1 MIRKNKILILL
12 CCLFPWMWASA
23 QTVNT
28 TAGSGAICPG
38 EEITIP
44 VTVTNC
50 NGVAAIS
57 LVLDF
62 DNTKVSY
69 DGYQNVNSTLTGML
83 VNQSNGTIYM
93 TWANMSAIDLGNGT
107 LVELRFTSTGVSGNA
122 NLSWN
127 TSQCEYSGVSGTP
140 LPANYTNGTVN
151 VYAVPSI
158 SSHPTSFTLTEGN
171 SSYFQVSVSGQGPS
185 YQWQI
190 LTPGESTWLDL
201 GNDSHHSGVNN
212 YRLYVN
218 NVTMAMNGN
227 RYRCVVSGTCGSPV
241 TSRIATLTVNQYIP
255 TIATS
260 LGTVTTCFDQVFSIP
275 VNVTNCNNVG
285 AISLAL
291 EYNSS
296 LVTYVGYESAN
307 AELSNGYMRVNAS
320 NGRVYFTWA
329 TSGQA
334 LQMGNGQ
341 LISFAFRSAAG
352 NSQLTWNT
360 AQCEYSNPS
369 GQAIPASYS
378 NSNLTIY
385 YPPTIT
391 SQPSNR
397 SVMEGSNTSF
407 SINATGNNPTYQWKM
422 SQDNGISWETL
433 SNGGHYSGVNSSTL
447 NINNVLYTMDGY
459 RYRCEVSGTCEPSV
473 ISNYATLTVE
483 MLMSNIQTTAGSLN
497 TCAQTA
503 FGIPI
508 SVTNCNRV
516 GAISLALAYDNTKL
530 TYTGYEGVNPALA
543 NGMLQVNAV
552 NGTVFISWASVEG
565 ANVGN
570 SNLLTLNF
578 TAQATGSSN
587 LTWNTNYCEY
597 ANPRGAVFPSTYV
610 NGSVTVGDMSFQI
623 TSQPVDQTVTMGEN
637 TNFNVEVSG
646 TTSGFQWQVSTD
658 GGSSWNNVIVGN
670 GEHYSNP
677 NSHQLSVSNTTI
689 EMNGYRY
696 RCVIS
701 GSCGVQYSSSALL
714 TVNLPPNYY
723 EITLAV
729 DPEEGG
735 TVTGAGAHI
744 ENTPCTVVATPAV
757 GYNFVNWTENG
768 VEVSNEASYTFI
780 PTANRNLVA
789 HFTLQE
795 ITISVSANPMG
806 AGTLNGGGTYLYGSH
821 VLLTAIP
828 ITGSVFDNWT
838 ENGEVVSTNQSISF
852 TAEADRTLVAN
863 FSVQQINIAATPVP
877 AGNGSVEG
885 SGVYAYGSTVTLV
898 AHAGEGFEFSNWTE
912 NGLVISSNDTLS
924 FTAEDD
930 RNLEAHFV
938 TQSLTITTAVDP
950 EIGGTVTGAGTY
962 EYGDPVLLTA
972 TPIGT
977 AEFIEWRENG
987 QQVSDQ
993 PTYSFNAYTDRH
1005 LVAHF
1010 NVTVNITA
1018 TTQPEG
1024 SGVITGSGTYTYG
1037 HTATLSTSPNTGYS
1051 FVNWTESDTV
1061 YSTTTTI
1068 SLTAYEN
1075 RSFVAHYDSIMHHVS
1090 VASNSEVAG
1099 WVSGGGDFIEGSQV
1113 MVSAHPNNQFDF
1125 VRWTENN
1132 QTVSVNPNYSFQI
1145 WGDRDLMAEFER
1157 HITDTT
1163 AASCVAF
1170 EWHGHTYNTNGIYY
1184 DTLTSY
1190 VGVDSIVALHLT
1202 LYPTILI
1209 EEDRFVCDSASI
1221 LWHGK
1226 TLTNSGVYYD
1236 TLTSIH
1242 GCDSIHELTLQIHRI
1257 PVGDFTFM
1265 TPTDNDEI
1273 TTMPLT
1279 LAWNSVPG
1287 ATQYDLYLWDINDPE
1302 PETPYRPNL
1311 SSSYTTV
1318 SALMNYHT
1326 YNWYVVAR
1334 NACHEQTSEI
1344 HSFHLN
1350 VTPNISVSQNS
1361 LDFGEVTLNQ
1371 TSNKNLTVT
1380 GYYLGYEVDVQITGE
1395 DANAYSYTTASGWN
1409 GYSGGILVVSFNPT
1423 MPKFEYNANLVIIS
1437 GDLTQTV
1444 SLIGSVANL
1453 FTFNTVVDEDV
1464 FSMGSTIPIHGSVF
1478 NWENAPAADI
1488 EMEVTVTVM
1497 NMRRTI
1503 MTQTDADG
1511 LFTVVFEPMP
1521 TESGYYTVNSG
1532 RVGHYSTAVHDEFN
1546 IPGMVAASNDFKT
1559 CLVDQGWSKTDSIR
1573 IRNKSNLP
1581 LTHIQLTALTTIE
1594 GCSWSASPVSLG
1606 GLEEGYLVYTISGSE
1621 LTEGNQYQEL
1631 KLKATSAEGAEMQ
1644 FSVWY
1649 YCKAARGNLD
1659 VWPNMLTTTMTKGQS
1674 KIVDVMLVNGGT
1686 SETGSITVELP
1697 NENWLSLVGS
1707 NTLSSIP
1714 VNDTAYFSLR
1724 LSPSE
1729 DIDLVQYTGSVVIHS
1744 ERGDDKVMYYNINAI
1759 SESTGAILVDATDEY
1774 TYNTNGGHG
1783 PHLAGA
1789 FVTITNYYSLE
1800 TVAQGYTDEDGLF
1813 HVQGYTDRNGQRTEG
1828 LPEGYYRVKVTADRH
1843 DEYVNNISVGAGST
1857 TRVNAFMQYQAITY
1871 SWDVQPTEIED
1882 EYTFEL
1888 VTVFETNV
1896 PKPVITIDHTSTR
1909 DLEYGETDNFSLI
1922 ITNHGLITAYE
1933 NTITLDQMDEY
1944 SFVPL
1949 WDFIDSI
1956 PAQTTVIVPCQYT
1969 HLEPG
1974 RNYNRSGG
1982 CYVQAHTKNYYRCG
1996 MDRQWQQ
2003 FKSENIAGH
2012 ECASFSMDMGYLS
2025 IGADGW
2031 SPSAPIYF
2039 GGGGGGGIG
2048 TVPMSTSSKPAATTD
2063 ESCTP
2068 CALTGVGVLNSVAGC
2083 IPGLNGAK
2091 KAAQCAITGLVD
2103 AALTGYK
2110 DHHSGA
2116 SAKDQLRNQAMNAVN
2131 TAECLV
2137 EAVGISLPPIGMFSC
2152 VYGLLGSINDAANSC
2167 YRTENVRNGA
2177 VILIDPLINSQVNC
2191 GFYLRQSLIIESA
2204 FVASR
2209 LSGHLLQLFREDA
2222 WQDEENTEAFLNRI
2236 LSLSDQSEDGTISDE
2251 DADNLATTFVGTSV
2265 SSSDIRGFIRRWNR
2279 TILYWDA
2286 GYYETGD
2293 VPDGMNY
2300 DFLEYPEEIYEY
2312 ANAVQE
2318 AYQEA
2323 LPDCDFFYSHFHP
2336 RDGEGGD
2343 DEDSLIDGFVYSA
2356 EFEIEQEESSQS
2368 NSVCARVTVQFSQ
2381 TMTMT
2386 REAFNGTF
2394 SVHNGNEV
2402 NSIKDIDLNF
2412 VVRDTETGED
2422 CTHLFQINTT
2432 SLNNI
2437 TGIDGD
2443 GTLGAGLDGTALI
2456 QFIPTKN
2463 AAPTAPK
2470 VYSFGGTFAFL
2481 DPYTEEEVVFDLYPV
2496 ELTVNPSPDLCVDY
2510 FMQRDI
2516 LGDDALTE
2524 DKVEPSIPAEL
2535 GVRIHNKGMGMAKNV
2550 NLETAEP
2557 EIIDNEKGL
2566 AIDFAM
2572 YGASFNGN
2580 EAQLGLMNI
2589 PFGNIESGST
2599 AVGEWLF
2606 TSSLLGHFI
2615 AYEAHVIHNNSF
2627 GNPELSLVSSLRI
2640 HELIHPIRVYGDMD
2654 DGINDFLVNDNDDAH
2669 EIPDTIHFS
2678 QGGKTGVGVFD
2689 DITFDHYV
2697 EPADTIVT
2705 LTMNPSRI
2713 GWNYGTCDDPGEDK
2727 YALVSCTRD
2736 FDSQEIPLQNVWQT
2750 FVTLHDQADPLYENK
2765 LHIVDTLSNN
2775 AENVT
2780 YTLVYSLKPDLL
2792 EVEEIRGIPASE
2804 SYIDYPLTSFQVK
2817 FNKPVYDSTFT
2828 YEDMTL
2834 KCQNGPNRM
2843 DSTVVITKVAD
2854 SLYNVNIAGL
2864 TNDTGYYV
2872 LNVNTLNIMDT
2883 KGYGGYYGKQA
2894 SWVQVLTQVNQ
2905 MMTLQEGWNWW
2916 STYIEQNGIDGLT
2929 MLENSLGSNGILVK
2943 SSDGHS
2949 VEYVSD
2955 WETWW
2960 GDDIEISNES
2970 MYEINLSSLSPISM
2984 SGMLANPSNH
2994 PITITQGWNWI
3005 GYPVNTALSTETALS
3020 SLSPEEDDILQARNG
3035 YSVYWPGYG
3044 FWGDVENLLPGNGY
3058 KYQSHST
3065 DPQTLTYPSNREFT
3079 HDNPIQPTIVYPEA
3093 MQHQYLMDVTAVAE
3107 LDGNLVDAEHFELIA
3122 VSNGQIRGR
3131 KQLRNC
3137 ELNGL
3142 HVALL
3147 VVYGDA
3153 SESVGFRLRDI
3164 ETGKVY
3170 EGIETLGFKSETVV
3184 GALREPFTI
3193 HFSTEQPNTNVLV
3206 GMFPNP
3212 VKTDEMVYVD
3222 MIGACNGNDVN
3233 VIEIFNAIGDRI
3245 SNSMTTAMPLS
3256 FRAPKTAGSYV
3267 VRVICN
3273 GETYHGTLIVTQ

>member
-1 MIRKNKILILL
+1 MIRKNKILVLL
-12 CCLFPWMWASA
+12 CCLFPWMWAAA

-28 TAGSGAICPG
+28 TVGSGSICPN
-38 EEITIP
+38 EEIVIP
-44 VTVTNC
+44 ITVGNC
-50 NGVAAIS
+50 NNVAAIS
-57 LVLDF
+57 LALNF
-62 DNTKVSY
+62 ENTKVIY
-69 DGYQNVNSTLTGML
+69 NGYQNVNSAVSTML
-83 VNQSNGTIYM
+83 INQSNGTIYM
-93 TWANMSAIDLGNGT
+93 TWANMSAVNVGNGT

-190 LTPGESTWLDL
+190 LPPGESTWLDL

-285 AISLAL
+285 AISLVL
-291 EYNSS
+291 EYNAN
-296 LVTYVGYESAN
+296 LVTYVGYENAN
-307 AELSNGYMRVNAS
+307 PEMSNGYMRVNAS

-329 TSGQA
+329 TSSQS

-369 GQAIPASYS
+369 GQSIPASYS

-407 SINATGNNPTYQWKM
+407 SVNATGNNLAYQWKM

-447 NINNVLYTMDGY
+447 YINDVLYTMDGY

-473 ISNYATLTVE
+473 VSNYASLAVE
-483 MLMSNIQTTAGSLN
+483 MQMSNIQTTAGSLN
-497 TCAQTA
+497 TCTQTS

-508 SVTNCNRV
+508 SVTDCNRV

-623 TSQPVDQTVTMGEN
+623 TSQPVDQTVTMGES

-658 GGSSWNNVIVGN
+658 GGSSWSNVIVGN

-1051 FVNWTESDTV
+1051 FVNWIESDTV

-1145 WGDRDLMAEFER
+1145 WGDHNLMAEFER

-1163 AASCVAF
+1163 AYTCHDF
-1170 EWHGHTYNTNGIYY
+1170 EWHGHTYTSDGIYY

-1190 VGVDSIVALHLT
+1190 LGIDSIVRLHLQF
-1202 LYPTILI
+1202 LPNYYIP
-1209 EEDRFVCDSASI
+1209 EERFVCDSLSVM
-1221 LWHGK
+1221 WHGK
-1226 TLTNSGVYYD
+1226 TLTDSGVYYD
-1236 TLTSIH
+1236 SLFSAD
-1242 GCDSIHELTLQIHRI
+1242 GCDSIHAMTIQFFRT
-1257 PVGDFTFM
+1257 PVGDFSYI
-1265 TPTDNDEI
+1265 TPTDDAEI
-1273 TTMPLT
+1273 TIMPLT
-1279 LAWNSVPG
+1279 LAWNTVTG
-1287 ATQYDLYLWDINDPE
+1287 ATSYDLYLWDVNDPE
-1302 PETPYRPNL
+1302 PDVPYRPNM

-1334 NACHEQTSEI
+1334 NACHEQTSETK
-1344 HSFHLN
+1344 SFHLN
-1350 VTPNISVSQNS
+1350 VTPDLTLSANTIN
-1361 LDFGEVTLNQ
+1361 FGEVPNLNN
-1371 TSNKNLTVT
+1371 SANRSLSVN
-1380 GYYLGYEVDVQITGE
+1380 GYYLGAEVEVQIVGE
-1395 DANAYSYTTASGWN
+1395 DAEAFSYTIASGWN
-1409 GYSGGILVVSFNPT
+1409 SYTGGYLVLTFQPLQ
-1423 MPKFEYNANLVIIS
+1423 PRFEYQADLIVKS
-1437 GDLTQTV
+1437 GALADTV
-1444 SLIGSVANL
+1444 SLIGGVASL
-1453 FTFNTVVDEDV
+1453 YTFNTIVDEEV
-1464 FSMGSTIPIHGSVF
+1464 FSMGSIIPIHGSAV
-1478 NWENAPAADI
+1478 NWANEPAANI
-1488 EMEVTVTVM
+1488 EVEVGVTVM
-1497 NMRRTI
+1497 NMKRTLT
-1503 MTQTDADG
+1503 TQTDADG
-1511 LFTVVFEPMP
+1511 LFSVDFEPMT

-1532 RVGHYSTAVHDEFN
+1532 RVGYSGSTVHDEFN
-1546 IPGMVAASNDFKT
+1546 IPGIA
-1559 CLVDQGWSKTDSIR
+1559 LVNTDMILCQVTQDQPKSFSVL
-1573 IRNKSNLP
+1573 IRNKSNVP
-1581 LTHIQLTALTTIE
+1581 VNNIQLTTITAPT
-1594 GCSWSASPVSLG
+1594 GCTVTSTPLSLG
-1606 GLEEGYLVYTISGSE
+1606 GLDEQPLEFTVTGSTLSAGAYYEEV
-1621 LTEGNQYQEL
+1621 
-1631 KLKATSAEGAEMQ
+1631 KLKAISGEGAETN
-1644 FSVWY
+1644 FSIWF
-1649 YCKAARGNLD
+1649 YCIAPRSALH
-1659 VWPNMLTTTMTKGQS
+1659 VSPNSVNTTMTKGSS
-1674 KIVDVMLVNGGT
+1674 KIIDVMLTNYGT
-1686 SETGSITVELP
+1686 GETGTITVSLP
-1697 NENWLSLVGS
+1697 NVPWMSIVGADTVSSLS
-1707 NTLSSIP
+1707 
-1714 VNDTAYFSLR
+1714 VNDTAYFSIR
-1724 LSPSE
+1724 LSPDDNVALTPYSGN
-1729 DIDLVQYTGSVVIHS
+1729 IAINS
-1744 ERGDDKVMYYNINAI
+1744 ERGDGVSLPYYITAVSTSKGNLVVDVTDDFTFNGDGSHLEGAYVKVI
-1759 SESTGAILVDATDEY
+1759 G
-1774 TYNTNGGHG
+1774 
-1783 PHLAGA
+1783 
-1789 FVTITNYYSLE
+1789 YYSLE
-1800 TVAQGYTDEDGLF
+1800 TVAQGYTDS
-1813 HVQGYTDRNGQRTEG
+1813 NGIFRADTLLEG
-1828 LPEGYYRVKVTADRH
+1828 FYRVKVTAPRH
-1843 DEYVNNISVGAGST
+1843 SEFNSIVEIEAGT
-1857 TRVNAFMQYQAITY
+1857 TDNVNAYLQYQAITY
-1871 SWDVQPTEIED
+1871 SWDVQPTEIQD

-1888 VTVFETNV
+1888 DVVFETNV
-1896 PKPVITIDHTSTR
+1896 PTPVITLEHAGTHPIDV
-1909 DLEYGETDNFSLI
+1909 GESADFILI
-1922 ITNHGLITAYE
+1922 VTNHGMISAYE
-1933 NTITLDQMDEY
+1933 TQITFSESDEY
-1944 SFVPL
+1944 IFTL
-1949 WDFIDSI
+1949 LYDYIDTI
-1956 PAQTTVIVPCQYT
+1956 PAQTTIII
-1969 HLEPG
+1969 PG
-1974 RNYNRSGG
+1974 TYQRVESTGKYSSFGVCGVVARS
-1982 CYVQAHTKNYYRCG
+1982 VSVYYCG
-1996 MDRQWQQ
+1996 LDRQWHNALSGTLNVGFNTCNMPDIFQAL
-2003 FKSENIAGH
+2003 AGL
-2012 ECASFSMDMGYLS
+2012 AGN
-2025 IGADGW
+2025 
-2031 SPSAPIYF
+2031 SAFGIPLI
-2039 GGGGGGGIG
+2039 GGGGGGG
-2048 TVPMSTSSKPAATTD
+2048 
-2063 ESCTP
+2063 
-2068 CALTGVGVLNSVAGC
+2068 
-2083 IPGLNGAK
+2083 NGNVT
-2091 KAAQCAITGLVD
+2091 AQG
-2103 AALTGYK
+2103 
-2110 DHHSGA
+2110 SGA
-2116 SAKDQLRNQAMNAVN
+2116 GAPAESSDEACDPCIEQIIKAVLGCLPSDGIIDCLQTANAAEAASMANDILHDNFDWGRVSNNMKDDILG
-2131 TAECLV
+2131 CLLS
-2137 EAVGISLPPIGMFSC
+2137 SLGPAGSIASC
-2152 VYGLLGSINDAANSC
+2152 VIGAMKALGSCVNVSFSDGPGGINAADKGS
-2167 YRTENVRNGA
+2167 RGAMDNVQFTIDGLYNG
-2177 VILIDPLINSQVNC
+2177 SQYLYD
-2191 GFYLRQSLIIESA
+2191 FYTFSKSFYA
-2204 FVASR
+2204 
-2209 LSGHLLQLFREDA
+2209 EDA
-2222 WQDEENTEAFLNRI
+2222 WEDEENVDEFLAQFMAAQN
-2236 LSLSDQSEDGTISDE
+2236 DTTGYVSDE
-2251 DADNLATTFVGTSV
+2251 VAENIASNFVGTSLTHD
-2265 SSSDIRGFIRRWNR
+2265 DIISFFNRWNR
-2279 TILYWDA
+2279 SLDYWNEGYATIADLPEGYDTCFIQLDTTLLYRVININDYYVSEGYDNVMAAYEEASYNAQLIADKDA
-2286 GYYETGD
+2286 G
-2293 VPDGMNY
+2293 
-2300 DFLEYPEEIYEY
+2300 
-2312 ANAVQE
+2312 
-2318 AYQEA
+2318 
-2323 LPDCDFFYSHFHP
+2323 S
-2336 RDGEGGD
+2336 
-2343 DEDSLIDGFVYSA
+2343 
-2356 EFEIEQEESSQS
+2356 
-2368 NSVCARVTVQFSQ
+2368 SVCASVKVRFSQ
-2381 TMTMT
+2381 SMTMT
-2386 REAFNGTF
+2386 REAFEGTF
-2394 SVHNGNEV
+2394 TVHNGHD
-2402 NSIKDIDLNF
+2402 SKPIQAIDLDF
-2412 VVRDTETGED
+2412 VIKNRETGED
-2422 CTHLFQINTT
+2422 CTSLFQINLT

-2443 GTLGAGLDGTALI
+2443 GSLGADLDGMALI

-2463 AAPTAPK
+2463 AAPTIPII
-2470 VYSFGGTFAFL
+2470 YSFGGTFTFL
-2481 DPYTEEEVVFDLYPV
+2481 DPYSDEMITFDLYPV
-2496 ELTVNPSPDLCVDY
+2496 DLTVNPSPDLYVDY

-2524 DKVEPSIPAEL
+2524 DKVEPSVPAEL
-2535 GVRIHNKGMGMAKNV
+2535 GVRIHNKGMGIAKNV

-2566 AIDFAM
+2566 AVDFAM
-2572 YGASFNGN
+2572 YGASYNGN
-2580 EAQLGLMNI
+2580 PTQLGLMNI
-2589 PFGNIESGST
+2589 PFGNIASGASV
-2599 AVGEWLF
+2599 VGEWLF
-2606 TSSLLGHFI
+2606 TSSLLGHFVS
-2615 AYEAHVIHNNSF
+2615 YEAHVIHNNSF
-2627 GNPELSLVSSLRI
+2627 DNPELSLVSALNI
-2640 HELIHPIRVYGDMD
+2640 HELIHPIRVYGAFD
-2654 DGINDFLVNDNDDAH
+2654 DGINDFLVNDVLDLDDM
-2669 EIPDTIHFS
+2669 PDSLYFS
-2678 QGGKTGVGVFD
+2678 QGGRTGVGIMD
-2689 DITFDHYV
+2689 TLTFDHMV
-2697 EPADTIVT
+2697 VDENNNVDTIVT
-2705 LTMNPSRI
+2705 LSVNPSRI
-2713 GWNYGTCDDPGEDK
+2713 GWNYGVCDDPGGDK
-2727 YALVSCTRD
+2727 YEIVSCTRD
-2736 FDSQEIPLQNVWQT
+2736 FDNQEIPLQNVWQT
-2750 FVTLHDQADPLYENK
+2750 FVTLLDEADPIYENK
-2765 LHIVDTLSNN
+2765 LHIIDTLSNN
-2775 AENVT
+2775 VEDVT
-2780 YTLVYSLKPDLL
+2780 YTLVYTMKPDLL
-2792 EVEEIRGIPASE
+2792 KVEEIIGIPTE
-2804 SYIDYPLTSFQVK
+2804 GFIEYPLTSFQVK
-2817 FNKPVYDSTFT
+2817 FSEPIYDSTFT

-2843 DSTVVITKVAD
+2843 DSTVVITRVTD

-2872 LNVNTLNIMDT
+2872 LNVNPIGIKDRR
-2883 KGYGGYYGKQA
+2883 GYGGYAGKQA
-2894 SWVQVLTQVNQ
+2894 TWIQILTGITQA
-2905 MMTLQEGWNWW
+2905 MTLNEGWNWW

-2929 MLENSLGSNGILVK
+2929 MLENSLGSNGILIK
-2943 SSDGHS
+2943 ASDGHY
-2949 VEYVSD
+2949 VEYVPD

-2960 GDDIEISNES
+2960 GDDIDIRNES

-2984 SGMLANPSNH
+2984 SGILANPSNH

-3020 SLSPEEDDILQARNG
+3020 SLSPAEDDILQARNG
-3035 YSVYWPGYG
+3035 YSVYWPNYG

-3058 KYQSHST
+3058 KYQSHNPDS
-3065 DPQTLTYPSNREFT
+3065 QTLTYPSNREVAL
-3079 HDNPIQPTIVYPEA
+3079 DNPIHPATVYPEA
-3093 MQHQYLMDVTAVAE
+3093 MQHQYLMDVTAIAD
-3107 LDGNLVDAEHFELIA
+3107 LDGKLVDAEHYELQA
-3122 VSNGQIRGR
+3122 VSNGQLRGR
-3131 KQLRNC
+3131 KQLRHC

-3153 SESVGFRLRDI
+3153 SETVGFRLRDM
-3164 ETGKVY
+3164 ETGRVY
-3170 EGIETLGFKSETVV
+3170 EGLETVGFKSEKVV
-3184 GALREPFTI
+3184 GALSEPFTI
-3193 HFSTEQPNTNVLV
+3193 HFSTEQPNGQLLV
-3206 GMFPNP
+3206 NMFPNP
-3212 VKTDEMVYVD
+3212 IKTGETVYLD
-3222 MIGACNGNDVN
+3222 MMDAVTGNGADI
-3233 VIEIFNAIGDRI
+3233 IEVFNAVGDRI
-3245 SNSMTTAMPLS
+3245 SISTTTAVPLS
-3256 FRAPKTAGSYV
+3256 FKVPNTAGLYV
-3267 VRVICN
+3267 VRVVRN
-3273 GETYHGTLIVTQ
+3273 GVAYHGTLIVTQ

>member
-69 DGYQNVNSTLTGML
+69 DGYQNVNSTLAGML

-241 TSRIATLTVNQYIP
+241 TSRIAILTVNQYIP

-285 AISLAL
+285 AISLVL
-291 EYNSS
+291 EYNAN
-296 LVTYVGYESAN
+296 LVTYVGYENAN
-307 AELSNGYMRVNAS
+307 PELSNGYMRVNAS

-329 TSGQA
+329 TSSQS

-369 GQAIPASYS
+369 GQSIPASYS

-407 SINATGNNPTYQWKM
+407 SVNASGNNLAYQWKM

-447 NINNVLYTMDGY
+447 YINDVLYTMDGY

-473 ISNYATLTVE
+473 VSNYATLAVE
-483 MLMSNIQTTAGSLN
+483 MQMSNIQTTAGSLN
-497 TCAQTA
+497 TCTQTS

-508 SVTNCNRV
+508 SVTDCNRV

-623 TSQPVDQTVTMGEN
+623 TSQPVDQTVTMGES

-658 GGSSWNNVIVGN
+658 GGSSWSNVIVGN

-962 EYGDPVLLTA
+962 EYGDPVVLTA

-1075 RSFVAHYDSIMHHVS
+1075 RSFVAHYDSIMHHVR

-1163 AASCVAF
+1163 AASCVSF
-1170 EWHGHTYNTNGIYY
+1170 EWHGHTYNSNGMYY
-1184 DTLTSY
+1184 DTLSSY
-1190 VGVDSIVALHLT
+1190 LGIDSIVRLNLTIYPEYHFEFNEWDCTEYFWEDT
-1202 LYPTILI
+1202 LYT
-1209 EEDRFVCDSASI
+1209 E
-1221 LWHGK
+1221 
-1226 TLTNSGVYYD
+1226 SGDYYREYQ
-1236 TLTSIH
+1236 SIH
-1242 GCDSIHELTLQIHRI
+1242 GCDSTMTLHLSIDPVELGT
-1257 PVGDFTFM
+1257 FTSM
-1265 TPTDNDEI
+1265 TPTNGFPFTSLPI
-1273 TTMPLT
+1273 TFSWSPV
-1279 LAWNSVPG
+1279 SG
-1287 ATQYDLYLWDINDPE
+1287 AQYYDLWVWEENEQMPE
-1302 PETPYRPNL
+1302 QPLVSNMTSR
-1311 SSSYTTV
+1311 SYST
-1318 SALMNYHT
+1318 SALLNNHT
-1326 YNWYVVAR
+1326 YKWRVRAR
-1334 NACHEQTSEI
+1334 NSCHETMSSERTFPI
-1344 HSFHLN
+1344 M
-1350 VTPNISVSQNS
+1350 VTPSLSVSPTSYNY
-1361 LDFGEVTLNQ
+1361 GEVTLHQ
-1371 TSNKNLTVT
+1371 SATTSISVT
-1380 GYYLGYEVDVQITGE
+1380 GIVLEDELEVEITGE
-1395 DANAYSYTTASGWN
+1395 DADMFSFVPATGWHN
-1409 GYSGGILVVSFNPT
+1409 YNGGILMVTFQPT
-1423 MPKFEYNANLVIIS
+1423 EPRLSYNATLVVTS
-1437 GDLTQTV
+1437 GDKSSIV
-1444 SLIGSVANL
+1444 ELIGNVSNL
-1453 FTFNTVVDEDV
+1453 LAYTTNVPDPVY
-1464 FSMGSTIPIHGSVF
+1464 SMNSQIPITGTVR
-1478 NWENAPAADI
+1478 NWNNQPAVGVDVEVDI
-1488 EMEVTVTVM
+1488 FVMGMKRTIETVTDDNGNYSV
-1497 NMRRTI
+1497 T
-1503 MTQTDADG
+1503 
-1511 LFTVVFEPMP
+1511 FEPMLG
-1521 TESGYYTVNSG
+1521 ESGYYTVNSG
-1532 RVGHYSTAVHDEFN
+1532 RLGHTGTPVHDVFN
-1546 IPGMVAASNDFKT
+1546 IPGISIVNTSQILRTVTNGIP
-1559 CLVDQGWSKTDSIR
+1559 LNDSILVK
-1573 IRNKSNLP
+1573 NKSNLP
-1581 LTHIQLTALTTIE
+1581 VEGITLTPTLSPQGCTITSTESLT
-1594 GCSWSASPVSLG
+1594 LG
-1606 GLEEGYLVYTISGSE
+1606 GLEEGYLHFTISGSE
-1621 LTEGNQYQEL
+1621 TTTGNNYQEVRL
-1631 KLKATSAEGAEMQ
+1631 SVSGTSAGSTAQTSFNM
-1644 FSVWY
+1644 WY
-1649 YCKAARGNLD
+1649 YCIAPRSVLQVTPGYIS
-1659 VWPNMLTTTMTKGQS
+1659 TTMTRGGS
-1674 KIVDVMLVNGGT
+1674 KIVDVMLTNNG
-1686 SETGSITVELP
+1686 TGPTGRVSLSLP
-1697 NENWLSLVGS
+1697 NFEWMSLVGS
-1707 NTLSSIP
+1707 DTLPSIA
-1714 VNDTAYFSLR
+1714 VHDTAYFSLR
-1724 LSPSE
+1724 LSP
-1729 DIDLVQYTGSVVIHS
+1729 DQNVQLVPYSGVIGINS
-1744 ERGDDKVMYYNINAI
+1744 ERGDAVALNYNITAV
-1759 SESTGAILVDATDEY
+1759 SDSTGVLTVDATDDY
-1774 TYNTNGGHG
+1774 TYNGDGR
-1783 PHLAGA
+1783 HLEGA
-1789 FVTITNYYSLE
+1789 YVTVRGYYSLQ
-1800 TVAQGYTDEDGLF
+1800 TVASGYTD
-1813 HVQGYTDRNGQRTEG
+1813 TNGVFTVPD
-1828 LPEGYYRVKVTADRH
+1828 LPEGYYRVKVSAERHAEYNNTIQITAGETVSLD
-1843 DEYVNNISVGAGST
+1843 V
-1857 TRVNAFMQYQAITY
+1857 FMQYQAISY
-1871 SWDVQPTEIED
+1871 SWNVVPTEIQD

-1888 VTVFETNV
+1888 DVVFETNV
-1896 PKPVITIDHTSTR
+1896 PAPVITLDYYGIHP
-1909 DLEYGETDNFSLI
+1909 LEYGESDNFTLVV
-1922 ITNHGLITAYE
+1922 TNHGLIDALETHL
-1933 NTITLDQMDEY
+1933 TFMDTDDY
-1944 SFVPL
+1944 VFVPL
-1949 WDFIDSI
+1949 FDIIDTI
-1956 PAQTTVIVPCQYT
+1956 PAQTTVLVPGTYSRPINRNRVFGGSCF
-1969 HLEPG
+1969 PG
-1974 RNYNRSGG
+1974 VYSESLYMCGSDGKWVCVYSAVTDLPNGYCLGDPFQAFAGLASGG
-1982 CYVQAHTKNYYRCG
+1982 SVPTFN
-1996 MDRQWQQ
+1996 
-2003 FKSENIAGH
+2003 
-2012 ECASFSMDMGYLS
+2012 
-2025 IGADGW
+2025 
-2031 SPSAPIYF
+2031 
-2039 GGGGGGGIG
+2039 GGGGGGSGTFTQVTGGGGYGEPTAQTSQESCEPCVDAIVNVLMDCIGGTPACLIKAKNGKDVAECGASAAISKVPVIG
-2048 TVPMSTSSKPAATTD
+2048 TVYD
-2063 ESCTP
+2063 I
-2068 CALTGVGVLNSVAGC
+2068 L
-2083 IPGLNGAK
+2083 
-2091 KAAQCAITGLVD
+2091 
-2103 AALTGYK
+2103 
-2110 DHHSGA
+2110 
-2116 SAKDQLRNQAMNAVN
+2116 
-2131 TAECLV
+2131 
-2137 EAVGISLPPIGMFSC
+2137 SC
-2152 VYGLLGSINDAANSC
+2152 VGSVIKNIGSC
-2167 YRTENVRNGA
+2167 IKIEVGGENTISKDGTMDNLQSVIDNLYYTNYYAQERVRE
-2177 VILIDPLINSQVNC
+2177 
-2191 GFYLRQSLIIESA
+2191 F
-2204 FVASR
+2204 
-2209 LSGHLLQLFREDA
+2209 LSYFTDQE
-2222 WQDEENTEAFLNRI
+2222 WMDEENFPEFFEQFSDLLDEETDMITE
-2236 LSLSDQSEDGTISDE
+2236 E
-2251 DADNLATTFVGTSV
+2251 DAETLAGSFVGTAIDSTIIMNFV
-2265 SSSDIRGFIRRWNR
+2265 DRWNR
-2279 TILYWDA
+2279 TQDYRSHGWYAIEDLPIGYDTNFVQVDTA
-2286 GYYETGD
+2286 VIHMLADIEDYYESEGYAD
-2293 VPDGMNY
+2293 LEEVY
-2300 DFLEYPEEIYEY
+2300 DETI
-2312 ANAVQE
+2312 
-2318 AYQEA
+2318 
-2323 LPDCDFFYSHFHP
+2323 
-2336 RDGEGGD
+2336 D
-2343 DEDSLIDGFVYSA
+2343 DATAI
-2356 EFEIEQEESSQS
+2356 IEQAGQS
-2368 NSVCARVTVQFSQ
+2368 SVCASVKVRFTQRL
-2381 TMTMT
+2381 TMT
-2386 REAFNGTF
+2386 REAFEGTF
-2394 SVHNGNEV
+2394 TVHNGHDAKPIQDV
-2402 NSIKDIDLNF
+2402 LVSFKILDA
-2412 VVRDTETGED
+2412 DTYED
-2422 CTHLFQINTT
+2422 CTSLFQINPMTFNKLT
-2432 SLNNI
+2432 Q
-2437 TGIDGD
+2437 IDGT
-2443 GTLGAGLDGTALI
+2443 GSLGAGLDGSAVI

-2463 AAPTAPK
+2463 AAPIMPK
-2470 VYSFGGTFAFL
+2470 NYLFGGTFRFT
-2481 DPYTEEEVVFDLYPV
+2481 DPFTDETIEYELYPV
-2496 ELTVNPSPDLCVDY
+2496 ELTVNPSPDLYVDY

-2524 DKVEPSIPAEL
+2524 DRVEPSVPAEL
-2535 GVRIHNKGMGMAKNV
+2535 GVRIHNQGAGVAKNV

-2572 YGASFNGN
+2572 YGASYNGN
-2580 EAQLGLMNI
+2580 PAQLGLMNI
-2589 PFGNIESGST
+2589 PFGNIAPGT
-2599 AVGEWLF
+2599 AVVGEWLF
-2606 TSSLLGHFI
+2606 TSSLLGHFVS
-2615 AYEAHVIHNNSF
+2615 YEAHVIHNNSF
-2627 GNPELSLVSSLRI
+2627 DNPELSLVSSLRI
-2640 HELIHPIRVYGDMD
+2640 HELIHPVRAYGYGID
-2654 DGINDFLVNDNDDAH
+2654 DGINDFLVNDDADVDDL
-2669 EIPDTIHFS
+2669 PDSLYFS
-2678 QGGKTGVGVFD
+2678 QGGRTGVGVVD
-2689 DITFDHYV
+2689 TISFDHLV
-2697 EPADTIVT
+2697 ETELRDNEISIDTVVT
-2705 LTMNPSRI
+2705 LTLNPSRI
-2713 GWNYGTCDDPGEDK
+2713 GWNYGVCDDPGEDK
-2727 YALVSCTRD
+2727 YTLVSCTRNSD
-2736 FDSQEIPLQNVWQT
+2736 NQEIPLQNVWQT
-2750 FVTLHDQADPLYENK
+2750 FVTMIDNAEWVYENK
-2765 LHIVDTLSNN
+2765 LHILDTLPDDVND
-2775 AENVT
+2775 VD
-2780 YTLVYSLKPDLL
+2780 YTLVYTLKPDLL
-2792 EVEEIRGIPASE
+2792 CIEEIVGIPSGIAE
-2804 SYIDYPLTSFQVK
+2804 YPVTDFQVK
-2817 FNKPVYDSTFT
+2817 FNEPILDSTFT

-2843 DSTVVITKVAD
+2843 DSTVVITRVTD

-2864 TNDTGYYV
+2864 TIDTGYYV
-2872 LNVNTLNIMDT
+2872 LNVNAANIKDRR
-2883 KGYGGYYGKQA
+2883 GYGGYAGKQA
-2894 SWVQVLTQVNQ
+2894 TWIQILTGITQA
-2905 MMTLQEGWNWW
+2905 MTLNEGWNWW

-2929 MLENSLGSNGILVK
+2929 MLENSLGSNGILIK
-2943 SSDGHS
+2943 ASDGHY
-2949 VEYVSD
+2949 VEYVPD

-2960 GDDIEISNES
+2960 GDDFEISNES

-2984 SGMLANPSNH
+2984 SGILANPSNH

-3005 GYPVNTALSTETALS
+3005 GYSVNTAISTETALS
-3020 SLSPEEDDILQARNG
+3020 SLSPAEDDILQARNG
-3035 YSVYWPGYG
+3035 YSVYWPNYG

-3058 KYQSHST
+3058 KYQSHNPDS
-3065 DPQTLTYPSNREFT
+3065 QTLTYPSNREVAL
-3079 HDNPIQPTIVYPEA
+3079 DNPIHPATVYPEA
-3093 MQHQYLMDVTAVAE
+3093 MQHQYLMDVTAIAD
-3107 LDGNLVDAEHFELIA
+3107 LDGKLVDAEHYELQA
-3122 VSNGQIRGR
+3122 VSNGQLRGR
-3131 KQLRNC
+3131 KQLRHC

-3153 SESVGFRLRDI
+3153 SETVGFRLRDM
-3164 ETGKVY
+3164 ETGRVY
-3170 EGIETLGFKSETVV
+3170 EGLETVGFKSEKVV
-3184 GALREPFTI
+3184 GALSEPFTI
-3193 HFSTEQPNTNVLV
+3193 HFSTEQPNGQLLV
-3206 GMFPNP
+3206 NMFPNP
-3212 VKTDEMVYVD
+3212 VKTGETVYLD
-3222 MIGACNGNDVN
+3222 MMDAVTGNGADI
-3233 VIEIFNAIGDRI
+3233 IEVFNAVGDRI
-3245 SNSMTTAMPLS
+3245 SISTTTAVPLS
-3256 FRAPKTAGSYV
+3256 FKVPNTAGLYV
-3267 VRVICN
+3267 VRVVRN
-3273 GETYHGTLIVTQ
+3273 GVAYHGTLIVTQ